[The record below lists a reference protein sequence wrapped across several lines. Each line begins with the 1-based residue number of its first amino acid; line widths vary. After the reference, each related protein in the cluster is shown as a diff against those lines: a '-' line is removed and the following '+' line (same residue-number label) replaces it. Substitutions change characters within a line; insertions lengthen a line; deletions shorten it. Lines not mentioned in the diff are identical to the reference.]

1 MYLKSLEMTGFKS
14 FVDSTK
20 LEFPGGLSAVV
31 GPNGCGKSNIID
43 AIRWVI
49 GEYSTRTLR
58 GNRMEDLIFSGS
70 DSRSPIGM
78 AEVSLTVGNL
88 PAKVSFT
95 GLDGLDDVTVTRR
108 YFRSGESEY
117 LINKTPCRMK
127 DIIDLFLDT
136 GISSKS
142 FSIIEQDHVAQIIN
156 SKPIE
161 RRALIE
167 EAAGIMKYKHRRNE
181 ALRKLEHTNQNLLRI
196 NDIVSELEKQKRS
209 LKRQAKK
216 AEVYKKFRKEA
227 RELGLAIYSIE
238 YRNQKEKFNTLE
250 EKLTELKDKQ
260 EEIVAKNASL
270 QNKIEIH
277 KAETDETERQLN
289 LFNKQNYEIKGKIE
303 NFETR
308 IDMMKKQI
316 VDHETNGKKAEEYI
330 KQCQE
335 DIEKINLEIENQ
347 RKNLEVL
354 SNEISLKEKVFN
366 EKNDALKGLK
376 NSLQAKTD
384 RLEELEADHVDIL
397 NRHSNIL
404 NNEASI
410 TTHRDILEQ
419 NKEKLINELAGSEK
433 VFTELNDVVEKNR
446 VSLSKAKENLLRI
459 KEEKEVLSSR
469 LEEEKNQ
476 FKEVE
481 TNLNKRR
488 TVFTENTALLNSLN
502 ELYKN
507 FEGFH
512 EGVKSLMKSKDA
524 NEGVQG
530 IHDILVN
537 TVEVPSDYEVAFEAV
552 LGEKIQGVIMDSQ
565 NESLKA
571 IEYLRETDSGRST
584 LFLLKP
590 KLQSKPTITLNG
602 SRGIVGKLS
611 DLINYE
617 GKYKEVM
624 EYLLGNVV
632 VAQNIESAL
641 SLWEE
646 MGDNC
651 TIVTLGGDVI
661 DSHGTITGGVPVNNG
676 ASLLTKKRKIAE
688 LIEETQKLEKQV
700 NLLEEKQKSL
710 KETIENIESER
721 ELLEQKNNQAEL
733 DFRVEEKKNQQFNE
747 NFVRAR
753 EKVETCKFEKEQ
765 CEAEEKEL
773 RERLEQLKIELEE
786 LNDNKSKNEK
796 ELKNLR
802 EGISSTRSE
811 LESLTQEVNSINVER
826 TSLKGKKENILLDV
840 QRLES
845 NMKLTENRVEQK
857 ENEKREHE
865 NKKSELMLE
874 IQKSETAVDQ
884 LIIEKNVL
892 EKKVVEIGEELEE
905 KLQELKDLQNRSKTS
920 QIEQEEVSEEVNR
933 FEVNR
938 AEITKDL
945 QYLVEKVKDEFF
957 VTEEQML
964 QMDTG
969 EFDLEAGKAK
979 LEEMKAKLNKI
990 GEVNLAALEEY
1001 EKVNERHT
1009 FLSTQQVDLHQSI
1022 EDLQKTIDKINTTT
1036 KKKFSETFELINEN
1050 FKKIFS
1056 RFFKGG
1062 QAELIL
1068 SDTDLLETGV
1078 DIHVKPPG
1086 KKLQNLSLL
1095 SGGEKAMV
1103 AISLLFAIFIVRPN
1117 PFCLL
1122 DEVDAALDQA
1132 NIVRFKEMLMEMK
1145 NNTQFIL
1152 VTHSQKT
1159 MSFAERLYGITME
1172 EKGVSKIVSVNMN

>member
-20 LEFPGGLSAVV
+20 LEFPVGLSAVV

-49 GEYSTRTLR
+49 GEYSTKTLR
-58 GNRMEDLIFSGS
+58 GNRMEDLIFGGS
-70 DSRSPIGM
+70 DSRSPLGM

-88 PAKVSFT
+88 PAKLSFT
-95 GLDGLDDVTVTRR
+95 GLDGLDEVTVTRR

-117 LINKTPCRMK
+117 FINKTPCRMK

-142 FSIIEQDHVAQIIN
+142 FSIIEQGHVAQIIN

-161 RRALIE
+161 RRTLIE

-196 NDIVSELEKQKRS
+196 NDIVSELDKQKRS

-216 AEVYKKFRKEA
+216 AEVYKKFKKEA
-227 RELGLAIYSIE
+227 RELGLALYSTE
-238 YRNQKEKFNTLE
+238 YRNQKEKLNVLE
-250 EKLTELKDKQ
+250 EKLTGLKDRQ
-260 EEIVAKNASL
+260 EELIAKNAAQ
-270 QNKIEIH
+270 QNKIETH
-277 KAETDETERQLN
+277 KAETDETERRLN
-289 LFNKQNYEIKGKIE
+289 LFKQENYEIKGKIE

-308 IDMMKKQI
+308 IEMMKKQI
-316 VDHETNGKKAEEYI
+316 VDHDTNGEKAGKEIYQL
-330 KQCQE
+330 KE
-335 DIEKINLEIENQ
+335 DLEKFNREIESQ
-347 RKNLEVL
+347 RESVQTLDD
-354 SNEISLKEKVFN
+354 EISLKEKVFN
-366 EKNDALKGLK
+366 EKNDALKELK

-384 RLEELEADHVDIL
+384 HLEDMETDQVDIL
-397 NRHSNIL
+397 NEYSNIL
-404 NNEASI
+404 NNETSLATRSE
-410 TTHRDILEQ
+410 ILEQ
-419 NKEKLINELAGSEK
+419 NKEKLINELAESEK
-433 VFTELNDVVEKNR
+433 TFTELNDAVEKNR
-446 VSLSKAKENLLRI
+446 VSLSEAKENLLKT
-459 KEEKEVLSSR
+459 KEEREVLALR
-469 LEEEKNQ
+469 MEEEKNRL
-476 FKEVE
+476 KEAE
-481 TNLNKRR
+481 TNLNK
-488 TVFTENTALLNSLN
+488 TKSVFAENTALLNSLN

-512 EGVKSLMKSKDA
+512 EGVKSLMKSQGA
-524 NEGVQG
+524 NEEVQG
-530 IHDILVN
+530 IHDVLVN

-552 LGEKIQGVIMDSQ
+552 LGEKIQGVIMDSH

-571 IEYLRETDSGRST
+571 VQYLRETDSGRST

-590 KLQSKPTITLNG
+590 KLQSKPALSLNG
-602 SRGIVGKLS
+602 GSGIVGKMS

-617 GKYKEVM
+617 EKYKDVM
-624 EYLLGNVV
+624 DYLLGNVV
-632 VAQNIESAL
+632 VAENIERAI

-676 ASLLTKKRKIAE
+676 ASFLTKKRKIAE

-700 NLLEEKQKSL
+700 NSLEEKQNSI
-710 KETIENIESER
+710 KETIESIENER
-721 ELLEQKNNQAEL
+721 EILEQNNNRAEL
-733 DFRVEEKKNQQFNE
+733 NFRVEEKKNQQLNE
-747 NFVRAR
+747 NLARAR

-773 RERLEQLKIELEE
+773 RERLEQLEIELKE
-786 LNDNKSKNEK
+786 LNDNKSKK
-796 ELKNLR
+796 EEEIKNLR
-802 EGISSTRSE
+802 EDITSIRSE
-811 LESLTQEVNSINVER
+811 LESLTQEVNSIDVER
-826 TSLKGKKENILLDV
+826 TSLKGKKENVLLDV

-845 NMKLTENRVEQK
+845 NTELTQNRVEQK
-857 ENEKREHE
+857 ENEKKEHE

-874 IQKSETAVDQ
+874 IQKSEKEIDQ
-884 LIIEKNVL
+884 LIIEKSAL
-892 EKKVVEIGEELEE
+892 EKKVVGIGKTLEE
-905 KLQELKDLQNRSKTS
+905 KLQELKELQNRSKTS
-920 QIEQEEVSEEVNR
+920 RFEQEEVSEEVNR
-933 FEVNR
+933 LEVNR
-938 AEITKDL
+938 AEIVKDL

-964 QMDTG
+964 QIDTD
-969 EFDLEAGKAK
+969 EFDLEAGKVK
-979 LEEMKAKLNKI
+979 LEEMKTRLKKI

-1001 EKVNERHT
+1001 ERVNERHT
-1009 FLSTQQVDLHQSI
+1009 FLSTQQEDLRQSI
-1022 EDLQKTIDKINTTT
+1022 EDLQKTIDKINITT

-1068 SDTDLLETGV
+1068 SDNDLLETGI

-1086 KKLQNLSLL
+1086 KKLQNLDLL

-1103 AISLLFAIFIVRPN
+1103 AISLLFAIFVVRPN

-1132 NIVRFKEMLMEMK
+1132 NIVRFKDMLMEMK

-1152 VTHSQKT
+1152 ITHSQQT